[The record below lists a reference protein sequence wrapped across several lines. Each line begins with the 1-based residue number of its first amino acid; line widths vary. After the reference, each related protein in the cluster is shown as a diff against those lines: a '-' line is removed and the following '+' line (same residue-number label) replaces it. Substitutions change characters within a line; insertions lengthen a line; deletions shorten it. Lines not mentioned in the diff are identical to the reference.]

1 MRRCGIHY
9 VGRIICHFCFSSTG
23 HLRGIAC
30 CHIGFFYCI
39 PCRRI
44 CKRYACKSLQSKNA
58 YDEHWHN
65 HQKNYPFFV
74 HIHSPSVFCKKALP
88 YLSQKRQLFKA
99 VVIPPDRAKTVRK
112 LPSPPHKHQSN
123 ADKKEHQQI
132 SCNQIKRLI
141 MCQILKFISLTQK
154 APPQR
159 EKIHKYASTH
169 APKNDKNIESKKNQK
184 KRKKDVTYLLKC
196 GIISRYSM

>member
-1 MRRCGIHY
+1 ML
-9 VGRIICHFCFSSTG
+9 VS
-23 HLRGIAC
+23 
-30 CHIGFFYCI
+30 
-39 PCRRI
+39 P
-44 CKRYACKSLQSKNA
+44 LQSKNA

-65 HQKNYPFFV
+65 RQKNYPFFV
-74 HIHSPSVFCKKALP
+74 HIHSPSVFCIKKHCSDFRKNGNASKQSFLRIAP
-88 YLSQKRQLFKA
+88 
-99 VVIPPDRAKTVRK
+99 KTVHK
-112 LPSPPHKHQSN
+112 LPFPPHKHQNN

-159 EKIHKYASTH
+159 EKIHKYTSTH

-184 KRKKDVTYLLKC
+184 KRKKDLTYLLKC
-196 GIISRYSM
+196 GIISRYST